1 MSKVYTENE
10 PINMINTLQDEQ
22 TQVANAKYNFERFIG
37 KPIKSLDAIKH
48 KVKVDSNLWPGLN
61 RNVRLFEPQFELTQD
76 EMYIK
81 NYDDL
86 SELIQT
92 RPNDIIKNI
101 SAYGLFSINISV

>member
-1 MSKVYTENE
+1 MSKVYNENE
-10 PINMINTLQDEQ
+10 LIDMINTLQDEQ

-37 KPIKSLDAIKH
+37 KPIKSLDAIKY

-61 RNVRLFEPQFELTQD
+61 RNVRVFEPQFELTQD
-76 EMYIK
+76 EAYIK

-86 SELIQT
+86 SELIQA